1 LVLSSDRN
9 FHRRHVMTTK
19 ELVNAH
25 KLKNQFQIK
34 TAQRRSENKAATR
47 LVAARAGPG
56 RNDLQPQMA
65 TVMRPVGALCASRTR
80 SRETTPEILEGV
92 IRSFKRYGVI
102 LPVVIDRDDVI
113 IQGHVMWEAAQQ
125 LGFETIECRVVDH
138 LDAVEIEALGLA
150 LNRIGE
156 LGKFDLEKLRDQMI
170 RIESHGIELISTGFT
185 LPQIDQIMIIS
196 AQVQDDQK
204 LLDDEEEDQAN
215 EGPVVSR
222 LGDLFQLGRHCL
234 FCGDATDAAS
244 YHRVLGD
251 SKADAVFTDPPY
263 NCKIENFVGGLG
275 QHKHKDF
282 VQFAGKESDEQFS
295 QFLLQFL
302 RHCKEFTSVGAVIF
316 ACIDWRQVDR
326 MLIAG
331 REAGL
336 ERINMAVWQ
345 KGAGGMGRLYR
356 SAYEL
361 IPVFCNGKSPA
372 TNNVELGVH
381 GRDRTNVFTYPGANR
396 RGSSAAAALA
406 DHPTPKPV
414 ELVVDA
420 LMDVTKRDTLV
431 LDPFIGSGTLFS
443 ACEQS
448 GRRGAGIELD
458 PKYVD
463 SSIRRWELLTGEE
476 AVHVDTGLTFA
487 QLAESRSDAS
497 GEAEND

>member
-1 LVLSSDRN
+1 
-9 FHRRHVMTTK
+9 MTTK
-19 ELVNAH
+19 DLVNAH

-34 TAQRRSENKAATR
+34 SAQRRSENKAATR
-47 LVAARAGPG
+47 LVAAKAGPG

-80 SRETTPEILEGV
+80 SRETTQEILEGV
-92 IRSFKRYGVI
+92 IRSFKRYGIV
-102 LPVVIDRDDVI
+102 LPVVIDRHNVI
-113 IQGHVMWEAAQQ
+113 IQGHAMWEAAQQ

-185 LPQIDQIMIIS
+185 LPQIDQIMIIPG
-196 AQVQDDQK
+196 QVQDDQN
-204 LLDDEEEDQAN
+204 LLDGDEEDEATGGQ
-215 EGPVVSR
+215 VVSR
-222 LGDLFQLGRHCL
+222 CGDLIQLGRNSL

-244 YHRVLGD
+244 YRRVLGN

-295 QFLLQFL
+295 QFLLTFL
-302 RHCKEFTSVGAVIF
+302 RHCKEFTSAGAVIF
-316 ACIDWRQVDR
+316 ACMDWRQIDR
-326 MLIAG
+326 LLIAG
-331 REAGL
+331 REAEL
-336 ERINMAVWQ
+336 ERINVAIWN
-345 KGAGGMGRLYR
+345 KGSGGMGSLLR
-356 SAYEL
+356 SAYENVA
-361 IPVFCNGKSPA
+361 VFCNGKSPA
-372 TNNVELGVH
+372 TNNVELGVN
-381 GRDRTNVFTYPGANR
+381 GRDRTNVWTYPGANKK
-396 RGSSAAAALA
+396 GSSAASALA

-420 LMDVTKRDTLV
+420 LMDVTERDALV

-463 SSIRRWELLTGEE
+463 SSIRRWERLTGEE
-476 AVHVDTGLTFA
+476 AIHVDTGLTFA
-487 QLAESRSDAS
+487 QLAESRSAAN